1 VNTPVK
7 LTQAR
12 VSPAASSRATLVTL
26 LAGAAVASAA
36 LAAVLGLPRVGSE
49 PPADATPA
57 PGTARLQAAVLQP
70 EAAAMVDRLAARLAT
85 ATDGTAADWTF
96 LGRSAAALGRRDQ
109 AETAYLRAVNL
120 APDDAGLL
128 TEAADVLLEARDA
141 RAAARA
147 ESLLERARQA
157 DPAHLPAWL
166 SSGNAAFA
174 RGDVDSALKAWTQ
187 ALRLAPP
194 DSSVA
199 AMLTRSLQSLHG
211 TPAQAAQPHARLQG
225 TVRVAGTLAAQ
236 VQPDDTLF
244 VFARPAEGEGPPV
257 AIVRLTAREL
267 PARFDL
273 DLGAWPPKAPAQRW
287 IVIARIARG
296 GDALPQPGDLV
307 GRSDPVAGDAR
318 GIDVT
323 IAAVQR

>member
-1 VNTPVK
+1 MNTPVK
-7 LTQAR
+7 LTQAG

-26 LAGAAVASAA
+26 LVGAAIASAA
-36 LAAVLGLPRVGSE
+36 LAAVLGLPRAASE
-49 PPADATPA
+49 PPSAAEAPA
-57 PGTARLQAAVLQP
+57 GTAKLQAAVLQP
-70 EAAAMVDRLAARLAT
+70 EAAAMVDRLATRLA
-85 ATDGTAADWTF
+85 AADGTAADWTF

-109 AETAYLRAVNL
+109 AEAAYLRAVHL
-120 APDDAGLL
+120 APGDAGLL

-157 DPAHLPAWL
+157 DPGHLPAWL

-187 ALRLAPP
+187 ARRLAPP
-194 DSSVA
+194 DSPVA
-199 AMLTRSLQSLHG
+199 EMLTRSLQSLHG
-211 TPAQAAQPHARLQG
+211 APAPAAQAHARLQG
-225 TVRVAGTLAAQ
+225 TVRVASDLAAR

-244 VFARPAEGEGPPV
+244 VFARPADGAGPPV

-273 DLGAWPPKAPAQRW
+273 DLGAWPPKPQPQRW
-287 IVIARIARG
+287 IVVARIARG

-307 GRSDPVAGDAR
+307 GRSVPVAGDAR
-318 GIDVT
+318 GVDVT